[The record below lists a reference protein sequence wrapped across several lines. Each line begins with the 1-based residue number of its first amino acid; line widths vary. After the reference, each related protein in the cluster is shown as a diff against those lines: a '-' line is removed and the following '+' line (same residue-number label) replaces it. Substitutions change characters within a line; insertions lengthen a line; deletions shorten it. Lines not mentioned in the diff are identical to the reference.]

1 MIREIQI
8 LGDQE
13 SRFFLRSFPNL
24 PVRMADEPFIM
35 QGMNVVAEILQ
46 QGCKPERKILV
57 QLDID
62 RMCGT
67 AGTGKSSSAEAA
79 ANAMAARTSFAFR
92 LGKSERMSS
101 VESPTARLASTVRRE
116 TRVPL
121 KTGWPPQI
129 PLSRMMRSS

>member
-1 MIREIQI
+1 MSKMPLWEPGANRRDPRNPN
-8 LGDQE
+8 LGDQG

-79 ANAMAARTSFAFR
+79 ANAMAAQR
-92 LGKSERMSS
+92 
-101 VESPTARLASTVRRE
+101 
-116 TRVPL
+116 
-121 KTGWPPQI
+121 
-129 PLSRMMRSS
+129 

>member
-1 MIREIQI
+1 VIREIQI

-62 RMCGT
+62 
-67 AGTGKSSSAEAA
+67 
-79 ANAMAARTSFAFR
+79 
-92 LGKSERMSS
+92 
-101 VESPTARLASTVRRE
+101 
-116 TRVPL
+116 
-121 KTGWPPQI
+121 
-129 PLSRMMRSS
+129 